1 MAQRSLST
9 YKAKRDFSKTPEPV
23 KSGPSSGN
31 MFVVQHHWATREH
44 YDFRL
49 ELDGV
54 LLSWAVTRG
63 PSFNPADKR
72 LAVRTEDHPVSYGD
86 FEGVI
91 PAGNYGAGT
100 VMLWDTGTWEPTVDP
115 RKGLRDGSLKFHLVG
130 ERLKG
135 NWALVRMRGDG
146 KRENWLLIKERDEY
160 ARKDAGIEKFKASVK
175 TGRTR
180 RQIEKN
186 EAAAEPRSR
195 KAAAS
200 LSPSTAARPK
210 SASRNPPGLPPFV
223 PPMMCELHKDP
234 PPGPDWLHETKLDGY
249 RLEAALHGAN
259 VRLYTR
265 EGLDWTAR
273 FPTIAEALAR
283 LKERQTLLDGEAVVF
298 DEAGLTDFA
307 ALVQSL
313 KERKPNIAYVAFDIL
328 MRNGKDLRARPL
340 RERKKELERAMAK
353 ADGVTLRHSSFI
365 EAEGPL
371 VFEKAAALGAEGIVS
386 KRASSLYESRR
397 SPNWIKTKTA
407 TREDF
412 IIIGYKPSERR
423 QFSSLL
429 VAAEEA
435 QGLKYVGGVGTGYD
449 MDELERTRELLH
461 SLERSS
467 RPPVAGLEKAPR
479 KAHWVE
485 PVLRAEVEFQGW
497 TSDGQLRQARFL
509 GWREDRWPRR
519 NIMPTDK
526 AAKRAP
532 ARASKPNPAVSRRST
547 RLPPVPATIT
557 HADRVIFPR
566 SGFTKGDAASYYLA
580 VANRIMPHLEGRPIS
595 FVRAPEGLSGETFF
609 QRHQLPGM
617 TSGIRRIPDPEGE
630 HKDFIAIESAEGVVT
645 AAQFGVIELHGWGAR
660 LPRLDRPDRIVLDL
674 DPDPAVK
681 FVSVRDAAFELREL
695 LEGIEMESFPLI
707 TGGKGVHV
715 IIPLDASQTWDEI
728 TDFASGLA
736 RGLAL
741 ADPDRFIATAS
752 KEKRKGKIYIDW
764 LRNRLTASAILPW
777 SLRAKPNASV
787 AVPVSWTEL
796 KRLDRADAFDL
807 TTAPAR
813 KDPWAAKF
821 FATRQRINAKVLDYL
836 KSQLGEAKKEPGRS
850 KRPSRLR

>member
-1 MAQRSLST
+1 
-9 YKAKRDFSKTPEPV
+9 
-23 KSGPSSGN
+23 
-31 MFVVQHHWATREH
+31 MFVIQHHWATREH

-72 LAVRTEDHPVSYGD
+72 LAVRTEDHPISYGD

-91 PAGNYGAGT
+91 PEGNYGAGT
-100 VMLWDTGTWEPTVDP
+100 VMLWDAGTWEPMVDP
-115 RKGLRDGSLKFHLVG
+115 RKGLREGSLKF
-130 ERLKG
+130 RLEGQRLEG

-160 ARKDAGIEKFKASVK
+160 ARKDSGIDKFKASVK

-180 RQIEKN
+180 QQIEKN
-186 EAAAEPRSR
+186 KPPAEHRSR
-195 KAAAS
+195 KPAAKK
-200 LSPSTAARPK
+200 SPSSAARPK
-210 SASRNPPGLPPFV
+210 SRKRTAPDLPPFV

-234 PPGPDWLHETKLDGY
+234 PPGADWLHETKLDGY

-273 FPTIAEALAR
+273 FPTIAEALEK
-283 LKERQTLLDGEAVVF
+283 LKARQTLLDGEAVVF
-298 DEAGLTDFA
+298 DQAGLTDFA

-313 KERKPNIAYVAFDIL
+313 KEKKPNISYVAFDIL
-328 MRNGKDLRARPL
+328 MNNGKDLRAKPL
-340 RERKKELERAMAK
+340 RERKKELDRAMAK
-353 ADGVTLRHSSFI
+353 ADGLVLRISSFI

-386 KRASSLYESRR
+386 KRAYSLYESRR

-407 TREDF
+407 RREDF

-429 VAAEEA
+429 AAVEQT
-435 QGLKYVGGVGTGYD
+435 QGLKYVGGVGTGFD
-449 MDELERTRELLH
+449 MDELERTRELLE

-509 GWREDRWPRR
+509 GWREDRAPGR
-519 NIMPTDK
+519 NVMEGIRK
-526 AAKRAP
+526 AGKSTLRHAANSKGSTPKR
-532 ARASKPNPAVSRRST
+532 SS
-547 RLPPVPATIT
+547 RLPPVPETIS
-557 HADRVIFPR
+557 HAERIIFPQG
-566 SGFTKGDAASYYLA
+566 GFTKGEAASYYLA
-580 VANRIMPHLEGRPIS
+580 VADRIMPHLKGRPIS
-595 FVRAPEGLSGETFF
+595 FVRAPEGLSGEAFF

-630 HKDFIAIESAEGVVT
+630 HKDFIAIENADGLIT

-660 LPRLDRPDRIVLDL
+660 LPRLEKPDRIVLDL

-681 FVSVRDAAFELREL
+681 FVSVRDAAFELRKL
-695 LEGIEMESFPLI
+695 LKGIELESFPLI

-728 TDFASGLA
+728 TDFASGIA
-736 RGLAL
+736 RGLAS

-752 KEKRKGKIYIDW
+752 KEKRKGRIYIDW

-787 AVPVSWTEL
+787 AMPVSWTEL
-796 KRLDRADAFDL
+796 RRLDRADAFDL
-807 TTAPAR
+807 ATAPAR
-813 KDPWAAKF
+813 KDPWSEKF
-821 FATRQRINAKVLDYL
+821 FATRQRINPKVLGYL
-836 KSQLGEAKKEPGRS
+836 KQELGEGKKEPGRS